1 MSAECK
7 GLKLKLNA
15 DIHVLEACS
24 AKWVLVSAR
33 QNLCCM
39 CREFWSSLAITHS
52 DEYASVH
59 SVKYT

>member
-24 AKWVLVSAR
+24 AEWVFVSA
-33 QNLCCM
+33 L
-39 CREFWSSLAITHS
+39 
-52 DEYASVH
+52 
-59 SVKYT
+59 